1 MFQFFPKILYLINDF
16 DYQKVVDLNVSAQ
29 ITEYVKKFKTSP
41 SVRQFII
48 RDGERPEALSQ
59 RLYGTPKYDYLLML
73 LNDIESIHDDWPRNS
88 VALNNYITSK
98 YGSIGAAS
106 VPGYWYTGDG
116 DQVAEAYWNTLL
128 TDTKKYTKT
137 FFEYEVGLN
146 DEKAKIDIFDIQVA
160 LKFETGL
167 QELFDNL

>member
-1 MFQFFPKILYLINDF
+1 
-16 DYQKVVDLNVSAQ
+16 
-29 ITEYVKKFKTSP
+29 
-41 SVRQFII
+41 
-48 RDGERPEALSQ
+48 
-59 RLYGTPKYDYLLML
+59 ML

-88 VALNNYITSK
+88 VALNNYIESK

-128 TDTKKYTKT
+128 TDNKKYTKT
-137 FFEYEVGLN
+137 FFEYEVDLN
-146 DEKAKIDIFDIQVA
+146 DEKAKIDIFDIQIA